1 MSQATPTMASASP
14 YEQVC
19 SAEQASAYTAAQ
31 IREAIAYWVG
41 RDRLDIADALVAA
54 GMGLYP
60 TSEDILAIGALLAEI
75 NQDWAQAQECLERL
89 IELQGKA
96 ATGESFFHLVRVMRC
111 RSAFYAAYRTAQRGL
126 DKHPQHVGLA
136 QEFAELAELL
146 ESIPV
151 ETEAR
156 AHTN

>member
-1 MSQATPTMASASP
+1 MTQATPTMASASP

-19 SAEQASAYTAAQ
+19 SAEQASAYSAAQ

-60 TSEDILAIGALLAEI
+60 ESEDILAIGALVAEI

-89 IELQGKA
+89 MELQGSA
-96 ATGESFFHLVRVMRC
+96 VTGESFFHLVRVMRC
-111 RSAFYAAYRTAQRGL
+111 RSAFYSAFRTAQRGL
-126 DKHPQHVGLA
+126 DKHPQHQGLA
-136 QEFAELAELL
+136 QELAELTELL

-151 ETEAR
+151 EIEAT
-156 AHTN
+156 APAN